1 MYDGKE
7 AYLVLS
13 KKKLLVI
20 NEKGFLHKN
29 WNVIKEIPYDKI
41 DEIIVE
47 ASHRLSISDVKN
59 KKSYFAS
66 LKEEAKQ
73 IEKRIEELTESISVK
88 PIAGIV

>member
-13 KKKLLVI
+13 KKKLLFI
-20 NEKGFLHKN
+20 NEKGFFNKK
-29 WNVIKEIPYDKI
+29 WNVVKEIPYDKI
-41 DEIIVE
+41 VEVIVE

-66 LKEEAKQ
+66 LKEEAQ
-73 IEKRIEELTESISVK
+73 IIEKLIEELAESITVK
-88 PIAGIV
+88 PVAGIA